1 MNLKGVRTCMHLND
15 VLTCMC
21 LNECA
26 VCMFV
31 NAHKWT
37 CLRTHVCYMRAFT
50 PMLHHSYSSIVMQPH
65 TLTVCRRLWGW
76 LWRGGAGLG
85 WGPWWAVRAH
95 AQTYLHI
102 KVHAHSFLFMR
113 RWSSLGAWA
122 HLGTCMSYLIIRL
135 TSFGLILVPTSCTGI
150 AHLHVCFC
158 MSSNESASHM
168 RRRSAWRS
176 HQNVIEGRMSAN
188 QLCA

>member
-1 MNLKGVRTCMHLND
+1 MSTHYLSDIIHTHLYSFLFWTHYLTVLITPYDTFRYICSHTPINRMYTDESEGRPDLHASEWRFD
-15 VLTCMC
+15 VHVSEWVCMC
-21 LNECA
+21 LNEC
-26 VCMFV
+26 
-31 NAHKWT
+31 
-37 CLRTHVCYMRAFT
+37 
-50 PMLHHSYSSIVMQPH
+50 
-65 TLTVCRRLWGW
+65 TLTGKQ
-76 LWRGGAGLG
+76 
-85 WGPWWAVRAH
+85 WAVRAH

-122 HLGTCMSYLIIRL
+122 HLGACMSYLIIRL

-168 RRRSAWRS
+168 RRRSAWVS
-176 HQNVIEGRMSAN
+176 HQNVIDDRMSAN
-188 QLCA
+188 HSCA